1 MIEIIVAIVSGVL
14 AGGLSPFLFFRQ
26 DKAAKEIENETH
38 QSEEWHKLYEEE
50 CNERKE
56 RDAKID
62 NLYVEINKHRDAK
75 AGLARRISELEVEN
89 TKLKLMMCEVPS
101 CPKRQPKTGY

>member
-56 RDAKID
+56 RDVKID

-75 AGLARRISELEVEN
+75 AELAKRISELEVEN
-89 TKLKLMMCEVPS
+89 TKLKLMMCKVPS
-101 CPKRQPKTGY
+101 CPNREPKTGY